1 MCSPEQV
8 IRQFVYISLCIVDH
22 VDWSV
27 GQETRDLHTVF
38 QDSVDSERPRGGST
52 RDVYTNPGTTQG
64 RWKERMYLTCMH
76 NNSIA

>member
-1 MCSPEQV
+1 MS
-8 IRQFVYISLCIVDH
+8 
-22 VDWSV
+22 
-27 GQETRDLHTVF
+27 

-64 RWKERMYLTCMH
+64 RMTERMYLTCMH